1 MIAAYLFKNPM
12 LFMHANQVVAH
23 LMTQHCEAWMI
34 ETMLANLRFT
44 KDINTKRTRESGNSP
59 TSSDPTASPTVEELH
74 FNFWVQFLDNRY
86 GLCCVCVCVC
96 AVSVLCQCC
105 VYAV

>member
-44 KDINTKRTRESGNSP
+44 HDIHTKRTGESGNS
-59 TSSDPTASPTVEELH
+59 VEELR